1 MFVKYSGF
9 IEKLQHPSPYIT
21 HLQESVFNDKYIYM
35 LIAKFAVG
43 KNRKS
48 GCISRIGTEMEIS

>member
-9 IEKLQHPSPYIT
+9 IEKLQHPGFYIT

-43 KNRKS
+43 NTGSPDMSVGSGRK
-48 GCISRIGTEMEIS
+48 RK

>member
-9 IEKLQHPSPYIT
+9 IEKLQHPGFYIT
-21 HLQESVFNDKYIYM
+21 LLQKSVFNDKYIYM

-43 KNRKS
+43 NTGSPDVSVGLGRK
-48 GCISRIGTEMEIS
+48 RK

>member
-9 IEKLQHPSPYIT
+9 IEKLQHPGFYIT

-43 KNRKS
+43 NTGCPDISVGSGRK
-48 GCISRIGTEMEIS
+48 RK